1 MSRRQVIILVAA
13 ALIVIAGIILG
24 ILSMK
29 DGGFLPGG
37 EKQEGK
43 TDSTEGVGE
52 TIDGT
57 VPVFSNEVPEN
68 AELTEP
74 SNEAPAAPGVEE
86 RDRAFKIAVNENGF
100 TPSNITVNVG
110 DVVRMSFT
118 AQGDDY
124 DVQIPYTGHYISV
137 KNGETKQITL
147 GINTVGTYN
156 FSCRDLCPGK
166 TISGSLIVLP

>member
-13 ALIVIAGIILG
+13 ALIVIAGVILG
-24 ILSMK
+24 ILSME
-29 DGGFLPGG
+29 DGVFSPGN
-37 EKQEGK
+37 GK
-43 TDSTEGVGE
+43 KTNEPGVVGE
-52 TIDGT
+52 PEGTEDGV

-74 SNEAPAAPGVEE
+74 TNEAPAAPGVEE
-86 RDRAFKIAVNENGF
+86 KDRAFKIAVNENGF

-124 DVQIPYTGHYISV
+124 DVQIPYTGHYISI

-166 TISGSLIVLP
+166 TISGQLIVLP